1 MIKFFN
7 ITDKESIE
15 YLEAIEVYKA
25 GTPDEFQI
33 KTEAID
39 KKIDSGNAIIILGK
53 QNILPVF
60 MALLWKLEGTNFYVN
75 EIISIIPSAK
85 HLPLGRIYM
94 EVLKASEYLKN
105 NHIIF
110 EVEDPEFG
118 NREER
123 QKKLDFYFTQ
133 GLSLVNEVKT
143 IVPSPTSED
152 FTNTLLCILSNSRFL
167 KITQNEMKAII
178 TKLYKDLYQQEPEG
192 YLLKTILENVP
203 KEIRLLGFLKT

>member
-7 ITDKESIE
+7 ITDKESVE

-25 GTPDEFQI
+25 GTPDEHQI
-33 KTEAID
+33 KTEEID
-39 KKIDSGNAIIILGK
+39 KKIESGNAIIILGK

-60 MALLWKLEGTNFYVN
+60 MALLWKLDGTHFYVN

-85 HLPLGRIYM
+85 QLPLGRIYL
-94 EVLKASEYLKN
+94 EVLKASVYLKN

-133 GLSLVNEVKT
+133 GLSLINDVKT
-143 IVPSPTSED
+143 IVPTPNSED
-152 FTNTLLCILSNSRFL
+152 FTNTLLCVLTNSRFL
-167 KITQNEMKAII
+167 KISQSEMKSII
-178 TKLYKDLYQQEPEG
+178 TKLYKDLYQQEPES

-203 KEIRLLGFLKT
+203 EQIHLLGFLKS

>member
-7 ITDKESIE
+7 ITDKESVE
-15 YLEAIEVYKA
+15 YLDAIEVYKA
-25 GTPDEFQI
+25 GTPDELQI
-33 KTEAID
+33 KTEEID
-39 KKIDSGNAIIILGK
+39 KKIDSKNAVIILGK

-75 EIISIIPSAK
+75 EIISIIPSVK
-85 HLPLGRIYM
+85 RLPLGRIYM
-94 EVLKASEYLKN
+94 EVLKSSEYLKD

-118 NREER
+118 DREER

-133 GLSLVNEVKT
+133 GLSLINEVKT
-143 IVPSPTSED
+143 IVPTPNSED
-152 FTNTLLCILSNSRFL
+152 FTNTLLCVLTNSRFL
-167 KITQNEMKAII
+167 KISQSEMKLII
-178 TKLYKDLYQQEPEG
+178 TKLYKDLYQQEPDS

-203 KEIRLLGFLKT
+203 EQIHLLGFLKT

>member
-7 ITDKESIE
+7 ITDKESTE

-25 GTPDEFQI
+25 GTPDELQI
-33 KTEAID
+33 KTEEID
-39 KKIDSGNAIIILGK
+39 KKIESGNAIIILGK

-60 MALLWKLEGTNFYVN
+60 MALLWKLEGTSFYVN

-143 IVPSPTSED
+143 IVPSPTSGD
-152 FTNTLLCILSNSRFL
+152 FTNTLLCILSHSRFL
-167 KITQNEMKAII
+167 KITQGEMKALI
-178 TKLYKDLYQQEPEG
+178 TKLYKDLYKQEPEG

-203 KEIRLLGFLKT
+203 EEIRLLGFLKT

>member
-7 ITDKESIE
+7 ITDKESVE
-15 YLEAIEVYKA
+15 YLDAIEVYKA
-25 GTPDEFQI
+25 GTPDELQI
-33 KTEAID
+33 KTEEID
-39 KKIDSGNAIIILGK
+39 KKIDSKNAVIILGK

-85 HLPLGRIYM
+85 RLPLGRIYM
-94 EVLKASEYLKN
+94 EVLKSSEYLKD

-118 NREER
+118 DREER

-133 GLSLVNEVKT
+133 GLSLINEVKT
-143 IVPSPTSED
+143 IVPTPNSED
-152 FTNTLLCILSNSRFL
+152 FTNTLLCVLTNSRFL
-167 KITQNEMKAII
+167 KISQSEMKLII
-178 TKLYKDLYQQEPEG
+178 TKLYKDLYQQEPDS

-203 KEIRLLGFLKT
+203 EQIHLLGFLKT

>member
-7 ITDKESIE
+7 ITEKESVE

-25 GTPDEFQI
+25 GTPDELQI
-33 KTEAID
+33 KTEEID
-39 KKIDSGNAIIILGK
+39 KKIASGNAVIILGK

-60 MALLWKLEGTNFYVN
+60 MALLWKLDGTNFYVN
-75 EIISIIPSAK
+75 EIICIIPSAK
-85 HLPLGRIYM
+85 QLPLGRIYL

-133 GLSLVNEVKT
+133 GLSLINDVKT
-143 IVPSPTSED
+143 IVPTPNSED
-152 FTNTLLCILSNSRFL
+152 FTNTLLCILTNSRFL
-167 KITQNEMKAII
+167 KISQSEMKSII
-178 TKLYKDLYQQEPEG
+178 TKLYKDLYQQEPG
-192 YLLKTILENVP
+192 SYLLKTILENIP
-203 KEIRLLGFLKT
+203 EQIHLLGFLKS